1 MTLQHYIAHIRE
13 IDGEQQLLKV
23 HLKETQEI
31 AEKIGEKLGI
41 PHITGLAGMLHD
53 MGKYSDE
60 FQEYINEAF
69 HNPSNPPKRGSVN
82 HSTAGGKYLM
92 DTFHVKLNKKSK
104 IAAPLIESIANV
116 IYSHHG
122 QLLDMVNP
130 QGHSPFLDRLTSA
143 NIEFDTIY
151 TRFFNEVIDTQSFNL
166 YIEQANKEFQKLFR
180 VSLSKARDEAEA
192 KALLRKT
199 FAFLT
204 KFIFSALID
213 ADRTN
218 SREFDENITPEER
231 ESKKKLFNQ
240 FETELLRSL
249 EDKQKKS
256 IPNQIT
262 KLRNQMSENC
272 NDKAALPTGI
282 YTLSI
287 PTGGGKTLASLRFA
301 LRHADVH
308 NKERIINVIPFTTII
323 EQNAQ
328 EVRDVLNAQDNVL
341 EHHSNV
347 VWEKIEGGDDRNEL
361 SFKELKKVRKLNNA
375 KDNWDAPIVFT
386 TMVQFLNTF
395 FDGSSRNT
403 RRLHNL
409 ADSIIIFDE
418 IQTLPVTCVS
428 LFNEAINFLKEFCNT
443 TIILCTATQ
452 PALEFV
458 ENNISVDGE
467 LIDNLS
473 AITKAFKRTE
483 VIPLL
488 KDDGWKTAE
497 IAEFV
502 RDKLEIHGNMLVILN
517 TKTVV
522 KELYNLL
529 KFDVDEIY
537 HLSTS
542 MCPAH
547 RKKILEEVKRKLK
560 SGEKIV
566 CISTQLIEAGVDVSF
581 NCVVRSLAGLDSI
594 AQAAGRCNR
603 HGEASLKEVFLINH
617 AEEKLDKL
625 RTIKEGRKCTE
636 FIIKDL
642 QIDPKL
648 FNGSLLSNTAMEH
661 YFKMFY
667 QKFESE
673 LNYPIR
679 DYNTTSIFEI
689 LLGKNERFYGESSY
703 NKVLNIS
710 SSFKTAGDYFEVI
723 DGKTYPILVP
733 YGEGI
738 ELINDLTS
746 KEGKID
752 FSKFIKQ
759 AQQYSVNAF
768 KYEFDI
774 LVNNHLLREVD
785 FGYAKIYLALENA
798 YDESYG
804 LSINGEATLPD
815 YSGF

>member
-1 MTLQHYIAHIRE
+1 MRFQNYIAHIRE
-13 IDGEQQLLKV
+13 SDDEQQLLKN
-23 HLKETQEI
+23 HLKETQAI
-31 AEKIGEKLGI
+31 AEKVGEKIGI

-60 FQEYINEAF
+60 FQEYIRKAVED
-69 HNPSNPPKRGSVN
+69 PTNPPKRGSVN

-92 DTFHVKLNKKSK
+92 DNFHNQINKKSK
-104 IAAPLIESIANV
+104 IAPPLIESIANV

-122 QLLDMVNP
+122 QLLDMINP
-130 QGHSPFLDRLTSA
+130 QGQSPFLERLTSA

-151 TRFFNEVIDTQSFNL
+151 TRFFNEVMDTQSFNL
-166 YIEQANKEFQKLFR
+166 YIEQANKEFQQLFR
-180 VSLSKARDEAEA
+180 VSLSKAKSAAEA
-192 KALLRKT
+192 KEVLRKT

-218 SREFDENITPEER
+218 SREFDENDTAESH

-240 FETELLRSL
+240 FELELLKSL
-249 EDKQKKS
+249 KDKQKNA

-272 NDKAALPTGI
+272 NDKASLPTGI

-301 LRHADVH
+301 LRHADIYD
-308 NKERIINVIPFTTII
+308 KERIINVIPFTTII
-323 EQNAQ
+323 EQNAE
-328 EVRDVLNAQDNVL
+328 EVRNVLNADGYVL

-347 VWEKIEGGDDRNEL
+347 VLEKSEDGDDSNTL
-361 SFKELKKVRKLNNA
+361 SFKDLKKVRKLKNA

-409 ADSIIIFDE
+409 TNSIIIFDE

-452 PALEFV
+452 PVLEYV

-473 AITKAFKRTE
+473 TITNAFKRTE
-483 VIPLL
+483 VIPLM
-488 KDDGWKTAE
+488 KDEGWKSDE

-529 KFDVDEIY
+529 KSDVDEIY

-547 RKKILEEVKRKLK
+547 RKKILEEVRKKLK

-581 NCVVRSLAGLDSI
+581 NCVIRSLAGLDSI

-603 HGEASLKEVFLINH
+603 HGEASIKEVFVINH

-642 QIDPKL
+642 QIDPEL

-661 YFKMFY
+661 YFIMFY

-679 DYNTTSIFEI
+679 DYNTSIFDI
-689 LLGKNERFYGESSY
+689 LLGKNERFYGESS
-703 NKVLNIS
+703 NKGVLNII
-710 SSFKTAGDYFEVI
+710 SSFKTAGEYFEVI
-723 DGKTYPILVP
+723 EGKTYPILVP

-738 ELINDLTS
+738 ELINDLTGN
-746 KEGKID
+746 EEKIN
-752 FSKFIKQ
+752 FSNFIKQ

-785 FGYAKIYLALENA
+785 FGYAKIYIALDNA

-804 LSINGEATLPD
+804 LSINGEAKLAD

>member
-1 MTLQHYIAHIRE
+1 MRFQNYIAHIRE
-13 IDGEQQLLKV
+13 SDNEEQLLKH

-31 AEKIGEKLGI
+31 AEKVGEKIGI

-60 FQEYINEAF
+60 FQEYIRNAF
-69 HNPSNPPKRGSVN
+69 DNPTNPPKRGSVN

-92 DTFHVKLNKKSK
+92 DNFHNHINKKSK
-104 IAAPLIESIANV
+104 VAPPLIESIANV

-130 QGHSPFLDRLTSA
+130 QGQSPFLDRLTSA
-143 NIEFDTIY
+143 KIEFDTIY
-151 TRFFNEVIDTQSFNL
+151 PRFFNEVIDTQSFNR
-166 YIEQANKEFQKLFR
+166 YVEQANKEFQQLFK
-180 VSLSKARDEAEA
+180 VSLSKAKSEAEA
-192 KALLRKT
+192 KAVLRKT

-218 SREFDENITPEER
+218 SREFDENIASEKQET
-231 ESKKKLFNQ
+231 KKKLFNQ
-240 FETELLRSL
+240 FELELLKSL
-249 EDKQKKS
+249 EDKQKNA

-272 NDKAALPTGI
+272 NDKAKLPTGI

-301 LRHADVH
+301 LRHADIH

-328 EVRDVLNAQDNVL
+328 EVRDVLNTQDDVL

-347 VWEKIEGGDDRNEL
+347 VLEKSESADDSNVL
-361 SFKELKKVRKLNNA
+361 SFKDLKKVRKLKNA

-409 ADSIIIFDE
+409 ANSIIIFDE
-418 IQTLPVTCVS
+418 IQTLPVSCVS
-428 LFNEAINFLKEFCNT
+428 LFNEAINFLKDFCNT

-452 PALEFV
+452 PALEHV
-458 ENNISVDGE
+458 EHNISVDGE

-473 AITKAFKRTE
+473 TITKAFKRTE
-483 VIPLL
+483 VIPLV
-488 KDDGWKTAE
+488 KDGGWKSEE
-497 IAEFV
+497 IADLV

-529 KFDVDEIY
+529 KSDVDEIY

-547 RKKILEEVKRKLK
+547 RKVILEAVRDKLE

-581 NCVVRSLAGLDSI
+581 NCVIRSLAGLDSI

-603 HGEASLKEVFLINH
+603 HGEASMKEVFVINH
-617 AEEKLDKL
+617 AGEKLDKL

-642 QIDPKL
+642 QIDPEL

-661 YFKMFY
+661 YFQKFY
-667 QKFESE
+667 REFESE
-673 LNYPIR
+673 LEFPIR
-679 DYNTTSIFEI
+679 DYNTSIFEI
-689 LLGKNERFYGESSY
+689 LLGKNERFYGESSH
-703 NKVLNIS
+703 KEVLNIS
-710 SSFKTAGDYFEVI
+710 SSFKTAGEYFEVI

-733 YGEGI
+733 HGEGE
-738 ELINDLTS
+738 ELISSLTS
-746 KEGKID
+746 KEGNID
-752 FSKFIKQ
+752 FSNFIKQ

-768 KYEFDI
+768 KYEFDT

-785 FGYAKIYLALENA
+785 FGYAKIYIALDNA
-798 YDESYG
+798 YDKSYG
-804 LSINGEATLPD
+804 LSINGEAKLEE
-815 YSGF
+815 YSF